1 MWKKRDEVLREVFQ
15 LDFKYEALIPDI
27 IQEEQIKDNS
37 EDNAVP

>member
-1 MWKKRDEVLREVFQ
+1 MWKKRDEVLREMFQ
-15 LDFKYEALIPDI
+15 LDPKYEAVIRDI

>member
-1 MWKKRDEVLREVFQ
+1 MWKKRDEVLREMFQ
-15 LDFKYEALIPDI
+15 LDSKYEAMIRDI

>member
-1 MWKKRDEVLREVFQ
+1 MWKKGDEVLREFQ
-15 LDFKYEALIPDI
+15 LDPKYEAVIRDI

>member
-1 MWKKRDEVLREVFQ
+1 MWKKRDEVLREMLQ
-15 LDFKYEALIPDI
+15 LDSKYEAVIRDI

>member
-1 MWKKRDEVLREVFQ
+1 MWKKRDEVLREMSQ
-15 LDFKYEALIPDI
+15 LDFKYEAVIRDI